1 MLAFFLK
8 SKKWF
13 RDRIEYVKI
22 VKIWI
27 VWKNYNT
34 CTHLIQ
40 KSETL
45 NSNLIRQSISKSTD
59 RFWFGIMVNKFVFR
73 LIKLCFPV
81 FSFSPYNFSTSSSSS
96 EVTIDRKAKKKK
108 PTFFLDWRLS
118 VYCKIT
124 TSLKD
129 YMIFIDYKFF
139 KELADP
145 FI

>member
-8 SKKWF
+8 LKKWY

-45 NSNLIRQSISKSTD
+45 NNNLIRQSISKSTD

-81 FSFSPYNFSTSSSSS
+81 FSFSPYNFRTSSSS
-96 EVTIDRKAKKKK
+96 EVTIDSKAKKKK
-108 PTFFLDWRLS
+108 PILFLDWRLS

>member
-8 SKKWF
+8 LKKWF
-13 RDRIEYVKI
+13 RDRIEY

-45 NSNLIRQSISKSTD
+45 SNNLIRQSISKSTD

-81 FSFSPYNFSTSSSSS
+81 FSFSPYNFSTSSSS

-108 PTFFLDWRLS
+108 TNFLFRLKALGILQDYNFS
-118 VYCKIT
+118 RRLYNINRLQILQRVGW
-124 TSLKD
+124 SL
-129 YMIFIDYKFF
+129 YLMC
-139 KELADP
+139 
-145 FI
+145 

>member
-8 SKKWF
+8 LKKWF

-45 NSNLIRQSISKSTD
+45 TCNNNLIRQSISKSTE

-73 LIKLCFPV
+73 LIKLCFLV
-81 FSFSPYNFSTSSSSS
+81 FSFSPYNFSTSSSS
-96 EVTIDRKAKKKK
+96 EVTIDSKAKQKKNNFVFK
-108 PTFFLDWRLS
+108 LKALGILQDYIFSKRL
-118 VYCKIT
+118 YTINR
-124 TSLKD
+124 
-129 YMIFIDYKFF
+129 
-139 KELADP
+139 
-145 FI
+145 

>member
-45 NSNLIRQSISKSTD
+45 NNNLIRQSISKSTD

-96 EVTIDRKAKKKK
+96 SSEVTIDRKAKKK
-108 PTFFLDWRLS
+108 TFFLDWRLS

-129 YMIFIDYKFF
+129 YIILIDNKLF

>member
-8 SKKWF
+8 LKKWF

-34 CTHLIQ
+34 VTCTHLIQ
-40 KSETL
+40 KSEIL
-45 NSNLIRQSISKSTD
+45 NNNLIRQSINKLIQ
-59 RFWFGIMVNKFVFR
+59 FWFGIMVNKFVFR

-81 FSFSPYNFSTSSSSS
+81 FSFSPYNFSTLSSS

-129 YMIFIDYKFF
+129 CII
-139 KELADP
+139 
-145 FI
+145 

>member
-8 SKKWF
+8 SKEWF

-45 NSNLIRQSISKSTD
+45 NNNLIRQSISKSTD
-59 RFWFGIMVNKFVFR
+59 RFWFGIRVNKFVFR
-73 LIKLCFPV
+73 FIKLCFPV

-96 EVTIDRKAKKKK
+96 SSSEVTIDRKAKKKK
-108 PTFFLDWRLS
+108 KTNFLFRL
-118 VYCKIT
+118 KALGI
-124 TSLKD
+124 LQD
-129 YMIFIDYKFF
+129 YNFSKRLYNINR
-139 KELADP
+139 
-145 FI
+145 

>member
-8 SKKWF
+8 LKKWF

-45 NSNLIRQSISKSTD
+45 NNNLIRQSISKSTE

-81 FSFSPYNFSTSSSSS
+81 FSFSPYNFSTSSSS
-96 EVTIDRKAKKKK
+96 EVTIDSKAKQKK
-108 PTFFLDWRLS
+108 TILFLNWRLS
-118 VYCKIT
+118 VYCKII

-129 YMIFIDYKFF
+129 YII
-139 KELADP
+139 
-145 FI
+145 

>member
-8 SKKWF
+8 LKKWF

-45 NSNLIRQSISKSTD
+45 NNNLIRQSISKSTN

-81 FSFSPYNFSTSSSSS
+81 FSFSPYNFSTSSSSEKS
-96 EVTIDRKAKKKK
+96 KKKK
-108 PTFFLDWRLS
+108 INFFFRL
-118 VYCKIT
+118 KALGI
-124 TSLKD
+124 LQD
-129 YMIFIDYKFF
+129 YNFSKRLYNINR
-139 KELADP
+139 
-145 FI
+145 